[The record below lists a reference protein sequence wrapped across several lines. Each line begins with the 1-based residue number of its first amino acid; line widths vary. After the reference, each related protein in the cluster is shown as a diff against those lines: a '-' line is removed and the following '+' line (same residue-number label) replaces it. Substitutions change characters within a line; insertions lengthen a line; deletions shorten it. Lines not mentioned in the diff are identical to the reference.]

1 MAGCLV
7 MTSTISDTVLD
18 VQVFRML
25 QGSRC
30 RPDPT
35 SIAAHAGRIDVRRRV
50 ESRRAAHGRVLPAFG
65 YRFEP
70 AASARPRGIR
80 SLWRRRAPTTRK
92 PAPTVRAH
100 RGRAFVRWGPATD
113 AGGRQL
119 TNLIES

>member
-1 MAGCLV
+1 CGALV
-7 MTSTISDTVLD
+7 
-18 VQVFRML
+18 
-25 QGSRC
+25 
-30 RPDPT
+30 
-35 SIAAHAGRIDVRRRV
+35 AGRIRRRSRRMQEESNVRRRV

-119 TNLIES
+119 TNLIESGYV